1 MSEDEAQEL
10 GLETPSEEEEVV
22 VPTTIVSIEDKETNL
37 RNLIGDGGY
46 TTLANV
52 ANSIGKPLFDM
63 EDKEGDLVKGFITI
77 YDVEEELEAIEVL
90 QGKSRNATNFVAYT
104 TNSKGEPV
112 EIDLESV
119 AGLEQAGIGY
129 KGYDISTLYDNT
141 KFDESVTPS
150 EIGESL
156 SEVFK
161 SKLSLGNIEN
171 NQREHE
177 HNLKKIQSAATI
189 LGDVF
194 GFDSQQHLEIFM
206 AAWLMKDSTCRL
218 SGIPGTGKT
227 TVIEA
232 ASVLL
237 CNSYGFDT
245 RPRYVSPTNREIDS
259 LDELFGPERS
269 YVPDLYKQGQ
279 LYDLSYSNTA
289 YQSVME
295 GWEAWRFTN
304 WKKPRWQ
311 RALWSLLV

>member
-10 GLETPSEEEEVV
+10 GLETPSEEEEEVV

-189 LGDVF
+189 LG
-194 GFDSQQHLEIFM
+194 
-206 AAWLMKDSTCRL
+206 R
-218 SGIPGTGKT
+218 
-227 TVIEA
+227 
-232 ASVLL
+232 ASAEPFNV
-237 CNSYGFDT
+237 
-245 RPRYVSPTNREIDS
+245 
-259 LDELFGPERS
+259 
-269 YVPDLYKQGQ
+269 
-279 LYDLSYSNTA
+279 
-289 YQSVME
+289 
-295 GWEAWRFTN
+295 
-304 WKKPRWQ
+304 
-311 RALWSLLV
+311 